1 MPRTAFSTDF
11 APQPKNPISQCVR
24 TGSVVAAS
32 GQVGKLLDG
41 TLPESI
47 EEQAPAAFRNLIAVL
62 AAGGAAESDVAHVR
76 VYLKDQNDMGAV
88 NDAFEATFSKPY
100 PARTGIFVGLP
111 PGILFEVDA
120 IAVAE

>member
-1 MPRTAFSTDF
+1 MPRTAFSTDS

-62 AAGGAAESDVAHVR
+62 AAGGAAESR
-76 VYLKDQNDMGAV
+76 CGAC
-88 NDAFEATFSKPY
+88 E
-100 PARTGIFVGLP
+100 GLP
-111 PGILFEVDA
+111 NRPERHGCGQ
-120 IAVAE
+120 